1 MKKYVALV
9 PIAVLLAVG
18 VLFTQV
24 MAQDGDAPTL
34 TLVDNAEW
42 GQHLADAEGNSVY
55 LYTLDQDGTSACID
69 ACVNNWPPVLV
80 EAGTE
85 VTVAEGLDAALVGTV
100 ERADGTTQLTYGGAP
115 LYTFRRDTQP
125 GHVRGQALG
134 GQFYLVSV
142 AGTAIAEAMP
152 EEATDITEEDMAA
165 LMSEGRLTFSSH
177 CAVCHGAEGAGAIG
191 PGFVGNSILSDK
203 VFVVNRVLDGFID
216 HGMPPFGSALSDR
229 QVSAV
234 TTYIRN
240 SWGNEFGPILEEE
253 VAAER

>member
-1 MKKYVALV
+1 MKKRVALV
-9 PIAVLLAVG
+9 PLVLLLALAVLS
-18 VLFTQV
+18 QV
-24 MAQDGDAPTL
+24 TAQDGDAPTL

-42 GQHLADAEGNSVY
+42 GQHLADAEGNSIY

-80 EAGTE
+80 EAGAE

-100 ERADGTTQLTYGGAP
+100 ERADGTSQLTYGGVP

-125 GHVRGQALG
+125 GHVRGQGLG

-142 AGTAIAEAMP
+142 AGTAVTDAIP
-152 EEATDITEEDMAA
+152 EEATVISEEDMTA
-165 LMSEGRLTFSSH
+165 LMTEGRLTFSSH

-191 PGFVGNSILSDK
+191 PGFVGNSILADK

-216 HGMPPFGSALSDR
+216 HGMPPFGPALSDR

-240 SWGNEFGPILEEE
+240 SWGNEFGPVLEEE